1 MTKVLIAGFAGAMGQ
16 QAVALVKSL
25 PGFELSAVVGHHL
38 TDLDPTSYGLENST
52 TVYADRE
59 QVETGAAD
67 IWLDFTVPAAV
78 FENVSYALRHGMAPV
93 VGTTG
98 LSDEQVEELQQLAK
112 QNGLGGLIAPNL
124 SLIHI

>member
-98 LSDEQVEELQQLAK
+98 LVTNRSKNYSNWPSKTGWGA
-112 QNGLGGLIAPNL
+112 
-124 SLIHI
+124 